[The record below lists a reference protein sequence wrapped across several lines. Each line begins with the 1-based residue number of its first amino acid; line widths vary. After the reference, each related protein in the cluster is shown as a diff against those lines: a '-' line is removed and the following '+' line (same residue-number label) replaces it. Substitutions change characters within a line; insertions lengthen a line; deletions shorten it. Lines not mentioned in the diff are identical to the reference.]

1 MVKING
7 QESDAA
13 GMTVSQYI
21 STTDYNIDR
30 IAVEKNEQIVPKMQY
45 GTTVIEDGDTIEI
58 VSFVGGG

>member
-45 GTTVIEDGDTIEI
+45 GTTVIEDGDNIEI